1 MIEGTAPGQP
11 LRRIETAFEQPEKE
25 ALLEHLRHRGAEGM
39 VLKSMD
45 APFSPGRDGHR
56 HQFKYKFCQTASLIA
71 GPAHGG
77 KRSVSVLLH
86 RDGLLVPAGHVTIP
100 PNHPVPQEGSVV
112 EVRYLY
118 AFRPSGS
125 IYQPVYLG
133 VRDDIAAADCTV
145 DQLKY
150 KTEAADAVPA

>member
-1 MIEGTAPGQP
+1 
-11 LRRIETAFEQPEKE
+11 
-25 ALLEHLRHRGAEGM
+25 
-39 VLKSMD
+39 
-45 APFSPGRDGHR
+45 
-56 HQFKYKFCQTASLIA
+56 
-71 GPAHGG
+71 
-77 KRSVSVLLH
+77 VSVLLH

-133 VRDDIAAADCTV
+133 ARDDIAAADCTV